1 MSFKNPGQSH
11 FGLWFTKV
19 GAADFT
25 KKRKRGREEGE
36 KRGEEGR
43 RKKKKGEKK
52 KREGEKGRKGGFAL
66 RTEVTFFL
74 PCAAVHLFSLVDDIG
89 WMQVVATGSLC
100 EVVGAVPCFSSSLN
114 GVKHRRLVSHSVL

>member
-1 MSFKNPGQSH
+1 MVYKSRGGQ
-11 FGLWFTKV
+11 FY
-19 GAADFT
+19 
-25 KKRKRGREEGE
+25 KKKEKRREEGE
-36 KRGEEGR
+36 RGGKKEEEKR
-43 RKKKKGEKK
+43 RKKKRG
-52 KREGEKGRKGGFAL
+52 GEKGRKGGFAL

-114 GVKHRRLVSHSVL
+114 GLL